1 MYTKN
6 KTIWQN
12 SLSSF
17 NILLL
22 LPQPALCNISLLK
35 TTYTI
40 LFNSLFFSIFRL
52 SCLQSQRKIRFLYIY
67 QFGTIDLFLEQFNC
81 SWDKLFLEQLM
92 DNFSTIS
99 VRPKSAPPKPK
110 YSFISFWDINIRFPL
125 EHLIPDGISIRNS
138 SNMSTLGKRPD
149 FGFILNHV

>member
-22 LPQPALCNISLLK
+22 LPQLALCNISLLK
-35 TTYTI
+35 TIYTI
-40 LFNSLFFSIFRL
+40 LFNSLFFSILRL
-52 SCLQSQRKIRFLYIY
+52 LASFYPKGKFTPYISINLG
-67 QFGTIDLFLEQFNC
+67 QLNC

-92 DNFSTIS
+92 DNFGTIS
-99 VRPKSAPPKPK
+99 VRPKSAPP
-110 YSFISFWDINIRFPL
+110 SQ
-125 EHLIPDGISIRNS
+125 
-138 SNMSTLGKRPD
+138 RPSP
-149 FGFILNHV
+149 G